1 MKNFV
6 KEFRE
11 FIDKGNVMDLA
22 VAVIIGGAFTAIVKS
37 LTDNIITPLIA
48 FIFGGDGAIQGLVVP
63 GTNIDFGA
71 FIGAII
77 NFLIIALIVFLMVK
91 GMNKMRAAGE
101 KAVATRDVNGRPVKL
116 VEEAPRMPLLPRGS
130 EAGRHALPPL
140 RRRVQQARRNH
151 YEDRGAVGRRS
162 NYSSAQSAP
171 YRNRAVGSAR
181 LCGLPRQINGF
192 CASL

>member
-1 MKNFV
+1 MKNLV

-71 FIGAII
+71 FISAII

-101 KAVATRDVNGRPVKL
+101 RAVATRDVNGRPVKL
-116 VEEAPRMPLLPRGS
+116 VEEAPVCPYCLEEVKPGATRCPHC
-130 EAGRHALPPL
+130 AGEFSKPAETTTKTVEL
-140 RRRVQQARRNH
+140 
-151 YEDRGAVGRRS
+151 
-162 NYSSAQSAP
+162 
-171 YRNRAVGSAR
+171 
-181 LCGLPRQINGF
+181 
-192 CASL
+192 